1 MVKVTI
7 DASLCKGHYACIEIC
22 PHKLLVKQEA
32 DSIPQFTSGDLCIS
46 CGHCVAICPEGAII
60 HDDFPKDSVKPINRE
75 LTPSSEQIAHMLK
88 ARRSVR
94 EFIDRPVERKLI
106 EAIIDAARF
115 APSGCN
121 SQSTEFVVIQNRV
134 VLKKI
139 SELTAL
145 YLTDMVKA
153 LHNPVMRRIACFIY
167 KDGAEQMV
175 SSLPVL
181 KRFAELHDAGYE
193 MILFNAPVL
202 IVFHGVRDAPGS
214 QVNATLALQNAS
226 LMAQALGLGHVYV
239 SFVVAAAF
247 KEQRIR
253 EILSIPKRNR
263 VHGALALGYPKY
275 QYENWVERK
284 QPRVRW
290 I

>member
-1 MVKVTI
+1 MPKVTI
-7 DASLCKGHYACIEIC
+7 NASLCKRHYVCTEIC
-22 PHKLLVKQEA
+22 PHRLFVKQEA
-32 DSIPQFTSGDLCIS
+32 DSIPQFISGDLCIS

-60 HDDFPKDSVKPINRE
+60 HEDFPTDSVKPINRE

-106 EAIIDAARF
+106 DAIIDVARF

-121 SQSTEFVVIQNRV
+121 SQSTEFVVVEDRNI
-134 VLKKI
+134 LKKI
-139 SELTAL
+139 RELTSL
-145 YLTDMVKA
+145 YLSDMVKA
-153 LHNPVMRRIACFIY
+153 LHNPAMRRIACFIY

-175 SSLPVL
+175 SGLPVL
-181 KRFAELHDAGYE
+181 KRFLELHDTGYE

-202 IVFHGVRDAPGS
+202 MVFHGVRNAPGS

-239 SFVVAAAF
+239 SFVVAAVF
-247 KEQRIR
+247 KEKEIR

-275 QYENWVERK
+275 QYENWVERRS
-284 QPRVRW
+284 PRVRW

>member
-1 MVKVTI
+1 MPKVTI
-7 DASLCKGHYACIEIC
+7 DASLCKRHYNCIEIC
-22 PHKLLVKQEA
+22 PLRLLVRQKA

-46 CGHCVAICPEGAII
+46 CGHCVAVCPEGAII
-60 HDDFPKDSVKPINRE
+60 HDDFPKDSIKPINRE
-75 LTPSSEQIAHMLK
+75 LLPSAEQIAQMFK
-88 ARRSVR
+88 SRRSVR

-106 EAIIDAARF
+106 ETIIDAARF

-121 SQSTEFVVIQNRV
+121 SQSTEFVVVEDRT
-134 VLKKI
+134 VLGRI
-139 SELTAL
+139 SELTSL
-145 YLTDMVKA
+145 YLASMAKA

-175 SSLPVL
+175 ASLPVIE
-181 KRFAELHDAGYE
+181 RFVDLHNAGHDV
-193 MILFNAPVL
+193 ILFNAPVL
-202 IVFHGVRDAPGS
+202 LVFHGVRDAPGS
-214 QVNATLALQNAS
+214 QVNATLALQDAS
-226 LMAQALGLGHVYV
+226 LMAQVLGLGSVYV

-253 EILSIPKRNR
+253 QILSIPKRNR

-275 QYENWVERK
+275 QYGNWVERRS
-284 QPRVRW
+284 PRVRW